1 MFGLFLYASANVHP
15 AGRPVQGKK
24 GNDFMRT
31 IREARQDKDLETMM
45 NVVNNDPGHI
55 ARAKAKRDRILRQQ
69 AEAAEAPK
77 PMEPETAALG
87 VLSGVCMWCLS
98 LVALL

>member
-1 MFGLFLYASANVHP
+1 M
-15 AGRPVQGKK
+15 K
-24 GNDFMRT
+24 T
-31 IREARQDKDLETMM
+31 IRQARQDKDLETMM
-45 NVVNNDPGHI
+45 NIVNNDPGHI

-87 VLSGVCMWCLS
+87 VLSGVCMWCLA

>member
-1 MFGLFLYASANVHP
+1 M
-15 AGRPVQGKK
+15 K
-24 GNDFMRT
+24 T
-31 IREARQDKDLETMM
+31 IREARQDKDLELFVNM
-45 NVVNNDPGHI
+45 VNNDPQHI
-55 ARAKAKRDRILRQQ
+55 ARAKAKRDRVLRQQ

-87 VLSGVCMWCLS
+87 VLSGVCVWCLS